1 MAPDGTFRLWGVR
14 RFAFAG
20 FVAANLAVCAISM
33 PWLIVTTR
41 AYIDARHEIY
51 ASAPPVTPAIVLVP
65 NRVLRL
71 WPWPMYGRTDSN
83 LDFARN
89 AIDFDGPLLYG
100 LLNAPDA
107 LARACALP
115 GRAVFVW
122 RGPNDLARA
131 DCSGQ

>member
-1 MAPDGTFRLWGVR
+1 M
-14 RFAFAG
+14 
-20 FVAANLAVCAISM
+20 
-33 PWLIVTTR
+33 
-41 AYIDARHEIY
+41 
-51 ASAPPVTPAIVLVP
+51 TPAIVLVP

-89 AIDFDGPLLYG
+89 AIDFDGSLLYG